1 MLGFSHGST
10 KKNPAAMQEMQALS
24 LGWEDP
30 LEKKMATYSSILAWE
45 IPQAKESGR
54 LQSMGSK
61 TVGHDLATKQQQ
73 SLTPPPIIK
82 FCFCFK
88 SHLKEK

>member
-1 MLGFSHGST
+1 MKLKYGYL
-10 KKNPAAMQEMQALS
+10 KNLPAMQETMLDP
-24 LGWEDP
+24 LVGKIP

-73 SLTPPPIIK
+73 SRTPPPSIK